1 LYPTLC
7 DRIIEIKTSR
17 PLYHFV
23 LFFFSFPFGLPIL
36 ATLLGELLEL
46 ELGNV
51 NKKIQFF
58 KIYIYIYME
67 ILHQILLDLNM
78 QQNKN
83 SQVPKL

>member
-7 DRIIEIKTSR
+7 GHIIEIKTSR
-17 PLYHFV
+17 PSLSLSLV
-23 LFFFSFPFGLPIL
+23 LFLFSLWLANFGHII
-36 ATLLGELLEL
+36 GRELLEL

-51 NKKIQFF
+51 NKKFP
-58 KIYIYIYME
+58 KKKKKLKK
-67 ILHQILLDLNM
+67 LHQILLDLNM

>member
-1 LYPTLC
+1 LYATLC

-36 ATLLGELLEL
+36 ATLLGQLLEL

-51 NKKIQFF
+51 NKKIQFL
-58 KIYIYIYME
+58 KNYIYME